1 MYEKTII
8 VGFIGNAESKVSAAG
23 NTYITI
29 SVGVNRGSKE
39 NKKTNWYS
47 VLLFGQLAREP
58 EKILRVLRKGRQVL
72 CEGRLQVD
80 TFVRNDNTSGVELT
94 LIASCLPVA
103 LDSNRPERQSANQ
116 N

>member
-8 VGFIGNAESKVSAAG
+8 VGFIGSAESKVSAG
-23 NTYITI
+23 GKTYISL

-39 NKKTNWYS
+39 NKKTNWYT

-58 EKILRVLRKGRQVL
+58 EKILRVLKKGRQVL
-72 CEGRLQVD
+72 CEGRLQAEPFIR
-80 TFVRNDNTSGVELT
+80 TDNTPGLELT

-103 LDSNRPERQSANQ
+103 LDRNPDRQKADSA
-116 N
+116 